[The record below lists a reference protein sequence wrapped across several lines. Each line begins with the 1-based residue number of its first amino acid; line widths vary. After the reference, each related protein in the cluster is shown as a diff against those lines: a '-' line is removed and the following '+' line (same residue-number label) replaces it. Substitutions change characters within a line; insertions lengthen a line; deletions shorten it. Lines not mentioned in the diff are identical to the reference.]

1 MERLQ
6 DRLVVVTGGGAGIGA
21 ATARRLATEGARVV
35 VVDRD
40 ASAGERIAAEVDGWF
55 VEADLADRAAVR
67 RLGARLAE
75 EHPRIDGLVNNAGI
89 VRPQPLDELDD
100 ALWDLQ
106 LEILLAAPAFLTRA
120 LVPALAAGNGAVVNI
135 SSEGGFRPRAA
146 HTAYDAAKAGL
157 ASLTRSLAAELGHRG
172 VRVNSIA
179 PGWVASEM
187 HFGTGPDAAE
197 RRRAL
202 LARDNPLAI
211 LNRLAR
217 PEEIA
222 AVVAFLLSDDASY
235 LTGTCIHADGGMG
248 LG

>member
-6 DRLVVVTGGGAGIGA
+6 DRVIVVTGGGSGIGA
-21 ATARRLATEGARVV
+21 ASARRLAAEGAHVV

-40 ASAGERIAAEVDGWF
+40 VTAGERVADAVGGEF
-55 VEADLADRAAVR
+55 VAADLADRAAVR
-67 RLGARLAE
+67 DLGDRLGAV
-75 EHPRIDGLVNNAGI
+75 HPRLHGLVNNAGI
-89 VRPQPLDELDD
+89 VRPQPLAELDD
-100 ALWDLQ
+100 AAWDLQ
-106 LEILLAAPAFLTRA
+106 LQILLAAPAFLTRA
-120 LVPALAAGNGAVVNI
+120 LVQPLAAAGGAVVNI

-146 HTAYDAAKAGL
+146 HTAYDAAKAGI
-157 ASLTRSLAAELGHRG
+157 ASLTRSLAAELGDRSI
-172 VRVNSIA
+172 RVNSIA

-197 RRRAL
+197 RRQEL
-202 LARDNPLAI
+202 LERDNPLAI
-211 LNRLAR
+211 MDRLAL